1 MTHLTMKQ
9 LLAVRDNDRSEPE
22 LAEAHSHVASC
33 ESCRDELD
41 RLHQR
46 TARLRA
52 LPTMS
57 PGRDHFPAVRTRWQQ
72 ERRQRQIRWVSGV
85 FTAAAAALL
94 LSVVGRDLMN
104 PPRLDAEQQLQTAI
118 DASQRLEATL
128 HAWDPARRVVD
139 GRTARL
145 AVVIEDRIA
154 EVDGRLQDAARLEQH
169 ERLQRQVEL
178 WRERVGL
185 MHALVDVHVTQ
196 ASNVDL

>member
-1 MTHLTMKQ
+1 MNHLTMEQ
-9 LLAVRDNDRSEPE
+9 LLAVRDDDRSEPE
-22 LAEAHSHVASC
+22 LAGAHGHVATC
-33 ESCRDELD
+33 EACRGELD

-46 TARLRA
+46 TARMRA

-57 PGRDHFPAVRTRWQQ
+57 PARNHFPAVRARWQWD
-72 ERRQRQIRWVSGV
+72 RRQRRVRMVSGV

-94 LSVVGRDLMN
+94 LSVVGHDLLN

-118 DASQRLEATL
+118 DASQQLEATL
-128 HAWDPARRVVD
+128 HAWDPAQRVVD

-145 AVVIEDRIA
+145 VVVIEDRIA
-154 EVDGRLQDAARLEQH
+154 EVDGRLQDAARLEH
-169 ERLQRQVEL
+169 RERLQRQVEL

-185 MHALVDVHVTQ
+185 MNALVDVHVTQ

>member
-1 MTHLTMKQ
+1 MTHLSIEQ
-9 LLAVRDNDRSEPE
+9 LLAVRDDDRSEPAF
-22 LAEAHSHVASC
+22 AEAHRHVASC
-33 ESCRDELD
+33 EPCRIELD

-57 PGRDHFPAVRTRWQQ
+57 PPRDHFPEVRTRWQW
-72 ERRQRQIRWVSGV
+72 ERRQRRIRQVSAG
-85 FTAAAAALL
+85 FTALAAAVLIT
-94 LSVVGRDLMN
+94 VVGRDLLN

-128 HAWDPARRVVD
+128 HAWDPAQRVVD
-139 GRTARL
+139 ARTARL

-154 EVDGRLQDAARLEQH
+154 AVDAQLQDAARLEH
-169 ERLQRQVEL
+169 AARLHRQVEL

-185 MHALVDVHVTQ
+185 MNALVDVHVTQ

>member
-1 MTHLTMKQ
+1 MTHLTMEQ
-9 LLAVRDNDRSEPE
+9 LLAVRDDDRSEPE
-22 LAEAHSHVASC
+22 LAGAHHHVASC
-33 ESCRDELD
+33 EACQGELD

-52 LPTMS
+52 LPTMA
-57 PGRDHFPAVRTRWQQ
+57 PARNQFPAVRTRWQW
-72 ERRQRQIRWVSGV
+72 ERNQRRIRLVSGM

-94 LSVVGRDLMN
+94 LSLVGRDLMN

-128 HAWDPARRVVD
+128 HAWDPAQRVVD

-145 AVVIEDRIA
+145 VVVIEDRIA
-154 EVDGRLQDAARLEQH
+154 EVDGRLQDAARLEH
-169 ERLQRQVEL
+169 AERLQRQVEL

-185 MHALVDVHVTQ
+185 MNALVDVHVTQ
-196 ASNVDL
+196 VSNVDL

>member
-1 MTHLTMKQ
+1 M
-9 LLAVRDNDRSEPE
+9 
-22 LAEAHSHVASC
+22 
-33 ESCRDELD
+33 
-41 RLHQR
+41 
-46 TARLRA
+46 
-52 LPTMS
+52 
-57 PGRDHFPAVRTRWQQ
+57 
-72 ERRQRQIRWVSGV
+72 VSGV

-118 DASQRLEATL
+118 NASQQLEATL
-128 HAWDPARRVVD
+128 HAWDPAQRVVN

-145 AVVIEDRIA
+145 VVVIEDRIA
-154 EVDGRLQDAARLEQH
+154 EVDGRLQDIVRLDHQ

-185 MHALVDVHVTQ
+185 MNALVDVHVTQ